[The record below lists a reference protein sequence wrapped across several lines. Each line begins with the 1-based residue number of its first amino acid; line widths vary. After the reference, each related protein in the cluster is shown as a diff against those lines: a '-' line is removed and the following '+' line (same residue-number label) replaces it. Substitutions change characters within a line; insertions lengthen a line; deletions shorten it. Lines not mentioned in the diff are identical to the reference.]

1 MFNLARSWQQHCPLP
16 CAPLIRRPPQP
27 TLKIVRGHA
36 RRQMNIAA
44 GAEKRLGDLGALVR
58 AFHVEDEK
66 GGSLAAFEAE
76 ICRLRLEFLDE
87 GRDRL
92 LQRSRFQRV
101 APVGREFP
109 PFSSTSSSVPCNISV
124 GKAAEGRSGKRATS
138 NSGGCNQKYRTP
150 PNASSTARSA
160 TALNSLRVLQLKTR
174 PMV

>member
-1 MFNLARSWQQHCPLP
+1 VFNLAGSWQQHFPLP

-27 TLKIVRGHA
+27 TLKIVRGYA

-58 AFHVEDEK
+58 AFHVEHEK

-109 PFSSTSSSVPCNISV
+109 PFSSTSSSVPCNISTF
-124 GKAAEGRSGKRATS
+124 G
-138 NSGGCNQKYRTP
+138 
-150 PNASSTARSA
+150 
-160 TALNSLRVLQLKTR
+160 
-174 PMV
+174 

>member
-1 MFNLARSWQQHCPLP
+1 
-16 CAPLIRRPPQP
+16 
-27 TLKIVRGHA
+27 
-36 RRQMNIAA
+36 
-44 GAEKRLGDLGALVR
+44 
-58 AFHVEDEK
+58 
-66 GGSLAAFEAE
+66 
-76 ICRLRLEFLDE
+76 
-87 GRDRL
+87 

-160 TALNSLRVLQLKTR
+160 TALNVGSGCCSSKRGRWCRLPTPPGWRLIPRGRWRAR
-174 PMV
+174 P

>member
-1 MFNLARSWQQHCPLP
+1 
-16 CAPLIRRPPQP
+16 
-27 TLKIVRGHA
+27 
-36 RRQMNIAA
+36 MNIAT

-150 PNASSTARSA
+150 NASSTARSA